1 MTTTD
6 VRTDLDPG
14 WEAGFRQTAAATWVQ
29 WQGGSAAV
37 WVQEGTDGWGAGWW
51 DRAEGREERSGH
63 EWGFPN
69 RDAALSH
76 AFSFWQSLAES
87 EADESVSEER
97 RILGVKADAGAAEV
111 DAAYQRLARAGRAA
125 NAGRVRLD
133 ELRRAYETVREEL
146 RRAESMDRK
155 VRAASE
161 RERRQEAELERR
173 REQRQ
178 RERVEQARQRRA
190 DAEQRRQ
197 KADQRRRRQEA
208 KRRREAEQAEERR
221 RAEDRRRRAEQET
234 GAARARDAERKRRAS
249 ARQGRTK
256 RTRTP
261 RPAPSADPLAVHRQ
275 VLAVAAGAT
284 REEIV
289 AAHRRLA
296 KAHHP
301 DAGGRTDQMVAINL
315 ARDALL
321 EALA

>member
-6 VRTDLDPG
+6 AAVKADPN
-14 WEAGFRQTAAATWVQ
+14 WVAAFRQTAPATWVQ
-29 WQGGSAAV
+29 WHNPIAGV
-37 WVQEGTDGWGAGWW
+37 WVQQGAQSWGAGWW
-51 DRAEGREERSGH
+51 DRAVGRERGDGH
-63 EWGFPN
+63 AWGL
-69 RDAALSH
+69 RDREAAF
-76 AFSFWQSLAES
+76 AQARSFWDGLSVNET
-87 EADESVSEER
+87 DESVSTER
-97 RILGVKADAGAAEV
+97 RLLGVGAEASAAAIDE
-111 DAAYQRLARAGRAA
+111 AYQRRARAARAA
-125 NAGRVRLD
+125 GQERWQLD

-146 RRAESMDRK
+146 RSAESMDRK

-190 DAEQRRQ
+190 DAEQRRH
-197 KADQRRRRQEA
+197 KAEQRRRRQEA
-208 KRRREAEQAEERR
+208 KRRREAEAAEERR

-234 GAARARDAERKRRAS
+234 GAARARDAERKRRAN
-249 ARQGRTK
+249 AGQGRTK
-256 RTRTP
+256 QARKP
-261 RPAPSADPLAVHRQ
+261 RPARSADPLAAHRQ

-301 DAGGRTDQMVAINL
+301 DAGGSTDQMVAINL

-321 EALA
+321 EALV